1 VMFGKID
8 LEVLYSIKP
17 IMFSMVL
24 LTCHFSSEL
33 LLSIQPFFFL
43 IVLFYKISLTMVGF
57 LKYRT

>member
-17 IMFSMVL
+17 ILFSMVL

-33 LLSIQPFFFL
+33 LLSIQPFFFFNSSFL
-43 IVLFYKISLTMVGF
+43 QNISHYGRVS
-57 LKYRT
+57 KV